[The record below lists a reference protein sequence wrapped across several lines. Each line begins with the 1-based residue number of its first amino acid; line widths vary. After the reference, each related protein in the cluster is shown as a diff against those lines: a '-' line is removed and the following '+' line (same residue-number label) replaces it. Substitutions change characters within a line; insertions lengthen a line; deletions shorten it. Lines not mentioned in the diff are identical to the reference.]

1 MTFEQAKEAFAD
13 YFGFTTTK
21 PQETQQTTQE
31 TVPAWAQSLIDTNKA
46 LQERLSALENAATV
60 QSEPQSRG
68 EKTAPQE
75 TVANQSVI
83 TPAGTQ
89 NKTVQNEQ
97 TAQPEPQKP
106 LDTVPAWAQSLIDM
120 SSKLQGQFS
129 TLQQQVTQGQ
139 AVIGKPLAGE
149 GKPTQASDAE
159 CEALWRK
166 MGI

>member
-75 TVANQSVI
+75 TSASQSVT

-89 NKTVQNEQ
+89 NQTEQ
-97 TAQPEPQKP
+97 KQPEPQKP
-106 LDTVPAWAQSLIDM
+106 QDTVPAWAQSLIDM

>member
-21 PQETQQTTQE
+21 PQEAQQTTQE

-46 LQERLSALENAATV
+46 LQERISALENAATV

-68 EKTAPQE
+68 EKNAPQE
-75 TVANQSVI
+75 TGANQSVT
-83 TPAGTQ
+83 TPAGAQ
-89 NKTVQNEQ
+89 NQ
-97 TAQPEPQKP
+97 TAQNAQSELPKP

-159 CEALWRK
+159 CDALWRK

>member
-31 TVPAWAQSLIDTNKA
+31 AVPAWAQNLIDTNRV

-68 EKTAPQE
+68 EKNAPQE
-75 TVANQSVI
+75 TIASI
-83 TPAGTQ
+83 TTPAGAQ
-89 NKTVQNEQ
+89 NQ
-97 TAQPEPQKP
+97 TAQNAQSEVQKP
-106 LDTVPAWAQSLIDM
+106 QDTVPAWAQSLIDM
-120 SSKLQGQFS
+120 NSKLQGQFS

>member
-75 TVANQSVI
+75 TIANLSVT
-83 TPAGTQ
+83 TPTGTQ
-89 NKTVQNEQ
+89 NQ
-97 TAQPEPQKP
+97 TAQNVQPETQKP
-106 LDTVPAWAQSLIDM
+106 QDTVPAWAQSLIDM